1 MRRYVY
7 GGAVIVLM
15 LVIYLFSSIPHLSFF
30 HGKLPPHLQWLN
42 RHSLHLGSTGFFSYI
57 ITLNPDFIIH
67 KLGHFT
73 LYGLLGLTLYMAT
86 GRSAVK
92 AMLIVVLF
100 AVSDEVHQGFVI
112 GRSSRL
118 GDIILDTASASLF
131 ILLFIR
137 LAVSRHSK

>member
-7 GGAVIVLM
+7 GGAVIALM
-15 LVIYLFSSIPHLSFF
+15 LVIYLFSSIPYLSFF
-30 HGKLPPHLQWLN
+30 HGKLPPYLQWLN
-42 RHSLHLGSTGFFSYI
+42 RYSVHLGSTGFFSYI

-73 LYGLLGLTLYMAT
+73 LYGLLGLMLYMAT
-86 GRSAVK
+86 GRSAFK
-92 AMLIVVLF
+92 AVLIVVLF
-100 AVSDEVHQGFVI
+100 AVGDEVHQGFVI

-118 GDIILDTASASLF
+118 GDIILDTASASFF

-137 LAVSRHSK
+137 SAVSRQSK